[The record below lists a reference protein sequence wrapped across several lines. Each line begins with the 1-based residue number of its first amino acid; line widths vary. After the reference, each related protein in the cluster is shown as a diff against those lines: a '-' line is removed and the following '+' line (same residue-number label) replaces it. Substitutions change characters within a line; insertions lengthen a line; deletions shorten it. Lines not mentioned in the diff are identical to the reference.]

1 MTIPRHAMVAV
12 VALTALAFLAP
23 AASATLV
30 DRTVFA
36 EDFGWNT

>member
-12 VALTALAFLAP
+12 VALTALVFFAP
-23 AASATLV
+23 AANATTV

-36 EDFGWNT
+36 EDFGFST